1 MTNELIKKI
10 EYLKAN
16 NVVSNLGR
24 KPIIFIDQDDVLAKH
39 NDKVVKK
46 INELKGTNFTLED
59 LNSWDLISTLGE
71 ECKDIM
77 FKPKFFKDLEPM
89 EYMIENLK
97 MLVESD
103 LFDIYIASAAHPQ
116 ACWYKYDWIKQY
128 IPFMKKDKLIF
139 ISHKYLLNGDL
150 LFDDAPHNLLKF
162 KGNVVCFDKKYNRN
176 LTQFDRVKDWNEFS
190 EYLINKFYTF

>member
-71 ECKDIM
+71 ECRI
-77 FKPKFFKDLEPM
+77 
-89 EYMIENLK
+89 
-97 MLVESD
+97 
-103 LFDIYIASAAHPQ
+103 
-116 ACWYKYDWIKQY
+116 
-128 IPFMKKDKLIF
+128 
-139 ISHKYLLNGDL
+139 
-150 LFDDAPHNLLKF
+150 
-162 KGNVVCFDKKYNRN
+162 
-176 LTQFDRVKDWNEFS
+176 
-190 EYLINKFYTF
+190 